1 MSEQKRSKACF
12 LSEDTGNCRQYFCA
26 IGSGEIYA
34 RSRDFTWYT
43 VIDCRKLDLYRKFMS
58 GIAQMIA
65 TFQYSEIYG
74 AEAKIYTNNWKE
86 F

>member
-1 MSEQKRSKACF
+1 
-12 LSEDTGNCRQYFCA
+12 
-26 IGSGEIYA
+26 
-34 RSRDFTWYT
+34 
-43 VIDCRKLDLYRKFMS
+43 MS